1 MKICLYNVT
10 TTYAYGGIETYCI
23 EIGKT
28 LVRRGHRATIVAGLS
43 ASCTF
48 REPSLEVRQFPFKS
62 RSNFPDLGIR
72 FRKLMER
79 LSFGRHALSHLME
92 AGYDAVI
99 VTKPFDFPVFWWAK
113 KRGLQAKIIFH
124 AGGTDFFAGDRLFA
138 SAVDHWVACSRHTAQ
153 QVGARYRRKVQTIT
167 NGVDTQLFAP
177 GKKNPLFRTQ
187 WKIPADAP
195 LIMSV
200 GRLVGLKGLRV
211 ILEAI
216 STLPQAHYAVVGQ
229 GEECERLETLAK
241 RLGLS
246 ARVHFLGG
254 IAHESLPEVLRQA
267 DVFVQPSI
275 GEEAFGI
282 TVVEAMATGLAVAAS
297 RTGGM
302 QEIIQDGKNGV
313 LLPPSDVATWRE
325 ALGLLLRDNQRRV
338 ELGKN
343 ARTHT
348 EKNFTWVS
356 KAEQLEKL
364 LQSGSP

>member
-23 EIGKT
+23 EMGKAM
-28 LVRRGHRATIVAGLS
+28 VRRGHKATIVAGLS
-43 ASCTF
+43 ASRTF
-48 REPSLEVRQFPFKS
+48 REPSLEVMQFPFKS
-62 RSNFPDLGIR
+62 RSNFPDLGNR

-79 LSFGRHALSHLME
+79 LSFGRHAFRHLME

-113 KRGLQAKIIFH
+113 KRGLRARVVFH

-138 SAVDHWVACSRHTAQ
+138 RAVDRWVACSRHTAQ
-153 QVGARYRRKVQTIT
+153 QVGEHYRREVQTIT
-167 NGVDTQLFAP
+167 NGVDTQLFVP
-177 GKKNPLFRTQ
+177 GEKNPSFRTQ
-187 WKIPADAP
+187 RKIPADAP

-211 ILEAI
+211 IIEAM
-216 STLPQAHYAVVGQ
+216 SALPRAHYAAVGQ
-229 GEECERLETLAK
+229 GEERDRLETLAK
-241 RLGLS
+241 RLGLGE
-246 ARVHFLGG
+246 RVHFLGG

-313 LLPPSDVATWRE
+313 LLPPTDVTAWRE
-325 ALGLLLRDNQRRV
+325 ALAALLRDDPKRR

-343 ARTHT
+343 ARAHT
-348 EKNFTWVS
+348 EKHFTWGS
-356 KAEQLEKL
+356 KAEQLEQL
-364 LQSGSP
+364 LRGGSP

>member
-1 MKICLYNVT
+1 MRICLYNVT

-23 EIGKT
+23 EIGKA
-28 LVRRGHRATIVAGLS
+28 LVRRGHKAAIVAGLS

-48 REPSLEVRQFPFKS
+48 REPSLEVMQFPFKS

-79 LSFGRHALSHLME
+79 LSFGRHAFRHLME
-92 AGYDAVI
+92 ADYDAVI

-113 KRGLQAKIIFH
+113 KRGLRAKIIFH

-138 SAVDHWVACSRHTAQ
+138 KAVDHWVACSRHTAR
-153 QVGARYRRKVQTIT
+153 QVGKRYRRKVQTIT
-167 NGVDTQLFAP
+167 NGVDTDIFAP

-229 GEECERLETLAK
+229 GEERERLETLAK
-241 RLGLS
+241 RLGLGE
-246 ARVHFLGG
+246 RVHFLGG

-325 ALGLLLRDNQRRV
+325 ALGLLLRDNQRCM

-364 LQSGSP
+364 LQGGSP